1 MFLLRRFEKLLHAYP
16 EGEPA
21 LPPKGFIA
29 FIWAASHG
37 ARGYIVL
44 LALLSAAMA
53 AFDALLFAMLGR
65 IVDWLSTMQPA
76 RLWEERGPMLTLL
89 FIVVLASIVVVALQT
104 IVKHQTLAINFPM
117 RLRWNFHRLML
128 GQSLSFYQDE
138 FAGRLTTKVMQTA
151 LAVRDTLFVLADVLV
166 TMGVY
171 VATMTLLAAAFDVQ
185 LVLPFLAWLA
195 LYLVTLGYFVP
206 RLGRMGKQQADA
218 RSLMTGR
225 ITDAYTNITTVKLF
239 SHTQR
244 EAGFARAAMQDFM
257 KTGHQQMRLVSLF
270 EIVNHALS
278 MGLIL
283 GMAGTSLWLWS
294 RGAVGA
300 GAVAAATAM
309 ALRLQGMSHWIM
321 WETTSLF
328 ESVGTVQDGINT
340 LSQAHAIV
348 DRPDAAPLQVPRGEI
363 RFENIRFSYGN
374 GAPVIDGLNLTVR
387 PGEKI
392 GLIGRSGAGKSTL
405 VNLLLRFHDLQGGRI
420 LIDGQDIAA
429 VTQDSL
435 RSHIGMVTQDTSLLH
450 RSVRDNISYS
460 RPGAT
465 EAEMQAAAEQAEAHS
480 FIGRLSDPHGRTG
493 YDAHVGERGVKL
505 SGGQRQRIAIARV
518 MLKNAPILLLD
529 EATSALDSE
538 VEIAIQSSLNRLMQG
553 KTVIAIAHR
562 LSTIAAMDRL
572 IVLDQGRIVEEG
584 DHRSLLAS
592 GGLYAR
598 LWAHQSGGFL
608 SDNGDTLPQ
617 D

>member
-1 MFLLRRFEKLLHAYP
+1 MPLFRKFERLLHAYP
-16 EGEPA
+16 DAEPS

-29 FIWAASHG
+29 FIWACSRG
-37 ARGYIVL
+37 ARRYIL
-44 LALLSAAMA
+44 ALALLSAALS
-53 AFDALLFAMLGR
+53 AFEALMFAMLGR
-65 IVDWLSTMQPA
+65 IVDWLGTTQPA
-76 RLWEERGPMLTLL
+76 RLWVEQGSTLTVLAG
-89 FIVVLASIVVVALQT
+89 IVLASILVVALQT
-104 IVKHQTLAINFPM
+104 IVKHQTVAINLPM

-128 GQSLSFYQDE
+128 GQSMAFYQDE

-151 LAVRDTLFVLADVLV
+151 LAVRDTLFVLADVLIA
-166 TMGVY
+166 MAVY
-171 VATMTLLAAAFDVQ
+171 VATMTVLAAAFDTQ
-185 LVLPFLAWLA
+185 LIAPFLIWLA
-195 LYLVTLGYFVP
+195 LYIAALFFFVP
-206 RLGRMGKQQADA
+206 RLGHLGKQQADA

-244 EAGFARAAMQDFM
+244 EAAFARSAMQEFM
-257 KTGHQQMRLVSLF
+257 STGYSQMRLVSSF

-283 GMAGTSLWLWS
+283 GMAGTSLWLW
-294 RGAVGA
+294 GLGQVGA

-321 WETTSLF
+321 WEMTSLF

-340 LSQAHAIV
+340 LS
-348 DRPDAAPLQVPRGEI
+348 RPRVIEDKPGAATLAVPRGEV
-363 RFENIRFSYGN
+363 RFEQIGFSYGQ
-374 GAPVIDGLNLTVR
+374 GPRVIDGLTLTVR

-405 VNLLLRFHDLQGGRI
+405 VNLLLRFHDLDAGRV
-420 LIDGQDIAA
+420 LIDGRDIAD

-450 RSVRDNISYS
+450 RSVRDNITYS

-465 EAEMQAAAEQAEAHS
+465 EEQMQVAARRAEADG
-480 FIGRLSDPHGRTG
+480 FIGHLADPQGRQG

-518 MLKNAPILLLD
+518 MLKDAPILLLD

-538 VEIAIQSSLNRLMQG
+538 VEVAIQNSLNTLMQG

-572 IVLDQGRIVEEG
+572 IVLDQGRILEEG
-584 DHRSLLAS
+584 DHRTLLAN

-608 SDNGDTLPQ
+608 PDQ
-617 D
+617 IEE